1 MATPPGDG
9 LTLDPVSIW
18 IRGAIPAFFGSD
30 GETDADRIK
39 RLEKEVSTGRS
50 RVVIG
55 KGINPDQRVTY
66 SPEAMEAKRDQLAD
80 LYEKYGVTVGK
91 YGITLAGLRGV
102 TTAPPPIAPP
112 PIAPPTVTTPP
123 AVIEPPPRVVTG
135 EVLTASQ
142 KIAYDEALRQFRTFE
157 GLAKYGGKG
166 SVGGALR
173 LGAALWQEF
182 GQEIL
187 IENAQKAAAAKARAA
202 AAEARKGP
210 LGRRAK
216 TAKSGKIK
224 RPPQPPSPGKPPSP
238 GQRSPVADAANQAK
252 AQIAAARLTPKAED
266 FAGKVQSKGP
276 QTRLRGANR
285 PVVGP
290 TATNQPVLTRSQ
302 MLGIG
307 FAGAAALAAVLGPK
321 GSQQLLKSAE
331 ETLATPNP
339 KPDLQT
345 QLQPATGSSG
355 GGQLGTQTR
364 TAEGNKGE
372 RCRIVCR
379 KTGKRKN
386 KKRSRKVCIDKGTL
400 TKFVKSTIKG
410 K

>member
-55 KGINPDQRVTY
+55 KGINPDRRVTY

-135 EVLTASQ
+135 EVLTPSQ
-142 KIAYDEALRQFRTFE
+142 RIAYDEALRQFKTGE
-157 GLAKYGGKG
+157 LLAKYGGKG

-182 GQEIL
+182 GAEIL

-224 RPPQPPSPGKPPSP
+224 RPPQPPQPPQPPNARRS
-238 GQRSPVADAANQAK
+238 SPVADAQRQAK
-252 AQIAAARLTPKAED
+252 AQMMANKITPKPADSAAKTE
-266 FAGKVQSKGP
+266 SKGP
-276 QTRLRGANR
+276 KARRGPGSRANTGQKAKNQR
-285 PVVGP
+285 P
-290 TATNQPVLTRSQ
+290 LTRSQ

-307 FAGAAALAAVLGPK
+307 SSLLVNAV
-321 GSQQLLKSAE
+321 SASQLLKNAGASLAFSSSA
-331 ETLATPNP
+331 
-339 KPDLQT
+339 PDLQT
-345 QLQPATGSSG
+345 QLQPATSSG
-355 GGQLGTQTR
+355 GAGLTGTQTG
-364 TAEGNKGE
+364 TAEGNKDRE
-372 RCRIVCR
+372 CRIVCR
-379 KTGKRKN
+379 RKGQRRKK
-386 KKRSRKVCIDKGTL
+386 KKRNRKVCIDKGTL

>member
-55 KGINPDQRVTY
+55 KGINPDRRVTY

-135 EVLTASQ
+135 EVLTPSQ
-142 KIAYDEALRQFRTFE
+142 RIAYDEALRQLKTAE
-157 GLAKYGGKG
+157 LLGKYGGRG

-187 IENAQKAAAAKARAA
+187 IENAQKEAQAKAKAAAE
-202 AAEARKGP
+202 EARKGP
-210 LGRRAK
+210 LGRRQK
-216 TAKSGKIK
+216 TAKRGKIK
-224 RPPQPPSPGKPPSP
+224 RPPQPPQPPQPPNARRS
-238 GQRSPVADAANQAK
+238 SPVADAQRQAK
-252 AQIAAARLTPKAED
+252 AQMMANKITPKPADSAAKTE
-266 FAGKVQSKGP
+266 SKGP
-276 QTRLRGANR
+276 KARRGPGSRANTGQKAKNQR
-285 PVVGP
+285 P
-290 TATNQPVLTRSQ
+290 LTRSQ

-307 FAGAAALAAVLGPK
+307 SSLLVNAV
-321 GSQQLLKSAE
+321 SASQLLKNAGASLAFSSSA
-331 ETLATPNP
+331 
-339 KPDLQT
+339 PDLQT
-345 QLQPATGSSG
+345 QLQPATSSG
-355 GGQLGTQTR
+355 GAGLTGTQTG
-364 TAEGNKGE
+364 TAEGNKDRE
-372 RCRIVCR
+372 CRIVCR
-379 KTGKRKN
+379 RKGQRRKK
-386 KKRSRKVCIDKGTL
+386 KKRNRKVCIDKGTL

>member
-55 KGINPDQRVTY
+55 KGINPDRRVTY

-112 PIAPPTVTTPP
+112 TVTTPP

-135 EVLTASQ
+135 EVLTPSQ
-142 KIAYDEALRQFRTFE
+142 RIAYDEALRQLKTAE
-157 GLAKYGGKG
+157 LLGKYGGRG

-187 IENAQKAAAAKARAA
+187 IENAQKEAQAKAKAAAE
-202 AAEARKGP
+202 EARKGP
-210 LGRRAK
+210 LGRRQK
-216 TAKSGKIK
+216 TAKRGKIK
-224 RPPQPPSPGKPPSP
+224 RPPQPPQPPQPPNARRS
-238 GQRSPVADAANQAK
+238 SPVADAQRQAK
-252 AQIAAARLTPKAED
+252 AQMMANKITPKPADSAAKTE
-266 FAGKVQSKGP
+266 SKGP
-276 QTRLRGANR
+276 KARRGPGSRANTGQKAKNQR
-285 PVVGP
+285 P
-290 TATNQPVLTRSQ
+290 LTRSQ

-307 FAGAAALAAVLGPK
+307 SSLLVNAV
-321 GSQQLLKSAE
+321 SASQLLKNAGASLAFSSSA
-331 ETLATPNP
+331 
-339 KPDLQT
+339 PDLQT
-345 QLQPATGSSG
+345 QLQPATSSG
-355 GGQLGTQTR
+355 GAGLTGTQTR
-364 TAEGNKGE
+364 TAEGNKDRE
-372 RCRIVCR
+372 CRIVCR
-379 KTGKRKN
+379 RKGQRRKK
-386 KKRSRKVCIDKGTL
+386 KKRNRKVCIDKGTL

>member
-1 MATPPGDG
+1 VATPPGDG

-55 KGINPDQRVTY
+55 KGINPDRRVTY

-135 EVLTASQ
+135 EVLTPSQ
-142 KIAYDEALRQFRTFE
+142 RIAYDEALRQFKTGE
-157 GLAKYGGKG
+157 LLAKYGGKG

-182 GQEIL
+182 GAEIL
-187 IENAQKAAAAKARAA
+187 IENAQKAAAAKAKAA

-210 LGRRAK
+210 LGRRAA

-224 RPPQPPSPGKPPSP
+224 RPPQPPRPPRPPIARQTSPI
-238 GQRSPVADAANQAK
+238 ADAGRQAK
-252 AQIAAARLTPKAED
+252 AQTAAARITPKAED
-266 FAGKVQSKGP
+266 LSAKARGKGP
-276 QTRLRGANR
+276 QRRLTGSNR
-285 PVVGP
+285 PAVGP
-290 TATNQPVLTRSQ
+290 AATKQPILTRSQ
-302 MLGIG
+302 WLGIG
-307 FAGAAALAAVLGPK
+307 SAAAAALSAAIGPK
-321 GSQQLLKSAE
+321 AAAMLKSAG
-331 ETLATPNP
+331 ETVAALNP
-339 KPDLQT
+339 QTNLQT
-345 QLQPATGSSG
+345 QLQPASGFSG
-355 GGQLGTQTR
+355 GGRFGTKTG
-364 TAEGNKGE
+364 TAEGSKGE
-372 RCRIVCR
+372 QCRIVCR
-379 KTGKRKN
+379 KPGKRKK

-400 TKFVKSTIKG
+400 TKFVKSTLKG